1 MENRQLIPVADF
13 CDHYHIEFSFV
24 RSLHDFGLVEFTTVK
39 EVQYLRAE
47 DLTELEKMA
56 RLHYELDI
64 NMEGIDAI
72 KHILQRMDKL
82 QQELNSL
89 KSRLNLYERS
99 E

>member
-47 DLTELEKMA
+47 DLTELEKMV
-56 RLHYELDI
+56 RLYYELDI
-64 NMEGIDAI
+64 NLEGIDAI
-72 KHILQRMDKL
+72 RHILQRMNKL
-82 QQELNSL
+82 QEELNSL
-89 KSRLNLYERS
+89 RNRLDFYES
-99 E
+99 